1 MAVCQRHRGQAAVT
15 MKALALSFALLLT
28 ACGST
33 PPPPDW
39 QVSAQ
44 GSLRDAVAAYLEGN
58 DRVADAEFA
67 RARADIA
74 RTGRVDLLAR
84 AELVRC
90 AARVASVVV
99 EPCTAYQ
106 AVAAD
111 AAAPERAYAAYLAG
125 KWQGLNAADLPAQ
138 HQPLLASAAPVSAL
152 QAMADPLAR
161 LVGAG
166 ALLQAGRLPPEGFVL
181 AADTASAQ
189 GWRRPLLAW
198 LGLQAQRARDA
209 GQADE
214 AARLQRRIDLVAGG
228 SATPR

>member
-1 MAVCQRHRGQAAVT
+1 
-15 MKALALSFALLLT
+15 MKLLLPLMALLLA
-28 ACGST
+28 ACSNT

-44 GSLRDAVAAYLEGN
+44 GALREAVAAYLEGN
-58 DRVADAEFA
+58 DRVADAEFT

-74 RTGRVDLLAR
+74 RTGRIDLLAR

-90 AARVASVVV
+90 AAQVASVVV
-99 EPCTAYQ
+99 EPCSAYN

-111 AAAPERAYAAYLAG
+111 AAAPERAYAAYLTG

-138 HQPLLASAAPVSAL
+138 HQPLLASAAPVAAL

-181 AADTASAQ
+181 AADTASSQ

-198 LGLQAQRARDA
+198 LGLQVQRARSA
-209 GQADE
+209 GQGEE
-214 AARLQRRIDLVAGG
+214 AAKLQRRIDLVLG
-228 SATPR
+228 SSAVPAR